1 MNYKIIIPSR
11 MDSTRLPGKPLKL
24 IDGKPMVW
32 HVYQRALETNIGA
45 ENIIIATDSEAI
57 FSVASDFGA
66 QVMMTSSEH
75 RSGTERCAEVARTLA
90 WSDNEIVVNLQ
101 GDEPLTSAD
110 IIELA
115 ASTLSE
121 TFLAGIATI
130 ACPIKSEAEIVDPN
144 CVKLLTDRSNKA
156 MLFSRSPMFSG
167 VKALDRCGS
176 KINQHTN
183 FTSDSDSG
191 LNFGPWLRHIGI
203 YAYRVWT
210 LESLSLLPETQIEK
224 LERLEQLR
232 AMWHGIHIQ
241 VANISEAPGHGVDTP
256 EDLQRV
262 RERIAQLR

>member
-1 MNYKIIIPSR
+1 
-11 MDSTRLPGKPLKL
+11 
-24 IDGKPMVW
+24 MVW

-57 FSVASDFGA
+57 FAVASDFGA

-75 RSGTERCAEVARTLA
+75 RSGTERCAEVARKLT

-110 IIELA
+110 VIELA
-115 ASTLSE
+115 ASTLSD

-130 ACPIKSEAEIVDPN
+130 ACPIKSEAEIRDPN

-167 VKALDRCGS
+167 VNALDRCGS
-176 KINQHTN
+176 KINQQESAN
-183 FTSDSDSG
+183 Q
-191 LNFGPWLRHIGI
+191 NFGPWLRHIGI

-210 LESLSLLPETQIEK
+210 LESLSSLSETQIEK
-224 LERLEQLR
+224 FERLEQLR

-241 VANISEAPGHGVDTP
+241 VANISEAPGHGVDTL
-256 EDLQRV
+256 EDLKRV
-262 RERIAQLR
+262 RERIAQLCCV